1 MVASDDDDAP
11 APASPP
17 TLHPW
22 LAPLARELLG
32 RRDRFAHAVLLGGPE
47 GIGKRDLALVLA
59 QSLLCETPAEDGL
72 ACNACASC
80 HYVAAGQHPDLRLV
94 EPFDVDEDGVATPV
108 EWIAVDKIR
117 ALIDWAQL
125 TSHRRIAK
133 VAVVA
138 PAERMNAAAANALLK
153 TLEEPPA
160 GTYLILVTHQ
170 PGRLAPTIVS
180 RCVRVAIPTV
190 DAAAAS
196 AWLASQGVKDPAGLL
211 AQAEGAPL
219 RARRLADAGYQAER
233 AAWLTALAAPRALS
247 PLLLSARIDAAPR
260 DERKARLGAA
270 LDWLLA
276 WCADLAAVAA
286 GGAALRNVDYSDRI
300 APLARSVA
308 RISLF
313 RYHRALLDQR
323 ALLSHPLQPRL
334 VAEALLIDYRALF
347 E

>member
-1 MVASDDDDAP
+1 MADRDDDAVAEL
-11 APASPP
+11 APPR
-17 TLHPW
+17 LHPW
-22 LAPLARELLG
+22 LAPLAHELLG
-32 RRDRFAHAVLLGGPE
+32 RRARFPHALLLSGQE

-59 QSLLCETPAEDGL
+59 QSLLCETPRNDGL
-72 ACNACASC
+72 ACNTCASC
-80 HYVAAGQHPDLRLV
+80 HYVTAGQHPDLRLV
-94 EPFDVDEDGVATPV
+94 EPFDVDEDGVATAV
-108 EWIAVDKIR
+108 EWIAVDKVR

-125 TSHRRIAK
+125 TSHRRVAK

-160 GTYLILVTHQ
+160 GTYLLLVTHQ

-180 RCVRVAIPTV
+180 RCVRVAIPVPDPAVASSWLATEGV
-190 DAAAAS
+190 ADAAT
-196 AWLASQGVKDPAGLL
+196 LL
-211 AQAEGAPL
+211 AQANGAPL
-219 RARRLADAGYQAER
+219 RARQLADPGYQAER
-233 AAWLTALAAPRALS
+233 AAWLAAL
-247 PLLLSARIDAAPR
+247 AAPR
-260 DERKARLGAA
+260 DERKARLASA
-270 LDWLLA
+270 IDWLLA

-286 GGAALRNVDYSDRI
+286 GGTVVRNVDFADRI
-300 APLARSVA
+300 AGLARSVA

-313 RYHRALLDQR
+313 RYHRSLLDQR